1 MVDIDNLIDSAFKHA
16 VDTWEDD
23 DIQVITRIINRAEAD
38 YRSPYT
44 VFMSQDA
51 LADTI
56 TTAFY
61 AGVLV
66 YEAKRKAI

>member
-1 MVDIDNLIDSAFKHA
+1 MNIDKLIDDAFKHA

-23 DIQVITRIINRAEAD
+23 DIQVITRIINRSEAD

-51 LADTI
+51 LADTV

-61 AGVLV
+61 AGMKM
-66 YEAKRKAI
+66 YEAKKKAV

>member
-1 MVDIDNLIDSAFKHA
+1 MDIDKLIDDAFKHA

-23 DIQVITRIINRAEAD
+23 DIQVITRIINRSDAD

-51 LADTI
+51 LADTV

-61 AGVLV
+61 AGVKM
-66 YEAKRKAI
+66 YEAKKKAV